1 MWVVC
6 LHVCL
11 CVTYVPEAIRDQ
23 KRVLNSMELEL
34 QTIVSY
40 HVGTRNWTWVL
51 GKSSLSVLITEP
63 YLHMI
68 LTFYPIL
75 RQFIQLKKVFN
86 KMLLQYLDTN
96 KINDNIK
103 EQLKCNSRE
112 IKEMPLSLTVLFCFM
127 KIKSEE

>member
-40 HVGTRNWTWVL
+40 HVGTRN
-51 GKSSLSVLITEP
+51 
-63 YLHMI
+63 
-68 LTFYPIL
+68 
-75 RQFIQLKKVFN
+75 
-86 KMLLQYLDTN
+86 
-96 KINDNIK
+96 
-103 EQLKCNSRE
+103 
-112 IKEMPLSLTVLFCFM
+112 
-127 KIKSEE
+127 